1 MLLNLM
7 SQMVQSHSIYSAVL
21 SVPCYPSPY
30 STQVPQTP
38 LPSQQKLL
46 TTNPALPT
54 YNCSQSQQFSKNCYG
69 MSSHTVNS
77 RFQQETQR
85 NMFLEEIEN
94 ENFE

>member
-1 MLLNLM
+1 M

-46 TTNPALPT
+46 NTNPASQPT
-54 YNCSQSQQFSKNCYG
+54 TAVNHSSLVKTAMEWVATQLTADFSKRHNG
-69 MSSHTVNS
+69 
-77 RFQQETQR
+77 
-85 NMFLEEIEN
+85 MFLEEIEN
-94 ENFE
+94 DNFE